1 MDESATSVESLVLA
15 FQQGDESALNRIVEH
30 LRAPLLRIANWIVRD
45 PIAAEDVFIEAMTRL
60 LTLLPDFDTPANF
73 NAYARRSVRNAAV
86 DTIRRRA
93 DRDSLRSLRDT
104 DRMARARSKEPG
116 SFVEGMPGTRPN
128 PEQSAIMVQRR
139 DKVLE
144 AVAGLKEPRK
154 TIVELFYQQERSY
167 EEIAEQLETS
177 PATVKRHLAAA
188 RQLLALR
195 LRSLEGE
202 RFVS

>member
-1 MDESATSVESLVLA
+1 MDDSASNVETLVLA
-15 FQQGDESALNRIVEH
+15 FQQGDDSALNRIVEH
-30 LRAPLLRIANWIVRD
+30 MRGPLLRIATWIVRD
-45 PIAAEDVFIEAMTRL
+45 PIAAEDVFIDAMTRL
-60 LTLLPDFDTPANF
+60 LTLLPDFEQPANF

-116 SFVEGMPGTRPN
+116 NFVEGMPGSRPD
-128 PEQSAIMVQRR
+128 PEQAAIMAERR

-144 AVAGLKEPRK
+144 AVSSLKEPRK

-202 RFVS
+202 RLVS